1 MKAALELSS
10 KKNSNGLYEIYI
22 RVQDN
27 LGKKKR
33 IKANCAITKNQFK
46 SKNHNFNWV
55 RNHPNAK
62 KINADLKLQLEEYND
77 VLLMSETQKKSVTPE
92 YIIYKKNK
100 KHSLI

>member
-10 KKNSNGLYEIYI
+10 KKNNNGLYEIYI

-46 SKNHNFNWV
+46 SKNHNLSWV
-55 RNHPNAK
+55 FRFKPK
-62 KINADLKLQLEEYND
+62 CTDL
-77 VLLMSETQKKSVTPE
+77 
-92 YIIYKKNK
+92 I
-100 KHSLI
+100 